1 MIAHQKVNLLL
12 LLLLFNFLLF
22 LPVDSF
28 NNDEYLLP
36 WTMSPWLSFNDG
48 FFEKTLKRLNIFE
61 KVRII
66 IIRSYATVH
75 QNTKI
80 GF

>member
-1 MIAHQKVNLLL
+1 MLS
-12 LLLLFNFLLF
+12 

-36 WTMSPWLSFNDG
+36 WTMSPWLSFDDG
-48 FFEKTLKRLNIFE
+48 FFEETLKRLNIFE
-61 KVRII
+61 KVRITIIIII